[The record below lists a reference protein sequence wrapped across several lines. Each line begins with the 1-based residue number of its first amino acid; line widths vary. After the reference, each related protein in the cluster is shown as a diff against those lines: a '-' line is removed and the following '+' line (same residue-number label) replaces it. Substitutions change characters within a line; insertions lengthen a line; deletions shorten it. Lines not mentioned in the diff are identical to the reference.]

1 MAVKSNLWFTLIQ
14 NRLSVIFIKHLKFN
28 HYNQRNILKR
38 QDTEDGF
45 MRHCQ
50 FYIIISKKSEEVVNG
65 LKKYIL
71 GCENRADAHGFFW
84 IDDRDNIQQLQ
95 LIFGEVVLEW
105 FAGKWVQF
113 SMTNRSMKV
122 SHEEGLSNGAHI
134 LHPLENK
141 ALSDTVLDEARN
153 AEYPPEWADKIMDKF

>member
-1 MAVKSNLWFTLIQ
+1 
-14 NRLSVIFIKHLKFN
+14 
-28 HYNQRNILKR
+28 
-38 QDTEDGF
+38 

-50 FYIIISKKSEEVVNG
+50 FYLIISKKSEEVVSG
-65 LKKYIL
+65 LKKHSL

-84 IDDRDNIQQLQ
+84 IDDGDNIQQIQ
-95 LIFGEVVLEW
+95 LIFEEVVLEW

-113 SMTNRSMKV
+113 SMTNRAIEV
-122 SHEEGLSNGAHI
+122 SPEVGFPHGAHI

-153 AEYPPEWADKIMDKF
+153 AEYPPEWANKIMEKF